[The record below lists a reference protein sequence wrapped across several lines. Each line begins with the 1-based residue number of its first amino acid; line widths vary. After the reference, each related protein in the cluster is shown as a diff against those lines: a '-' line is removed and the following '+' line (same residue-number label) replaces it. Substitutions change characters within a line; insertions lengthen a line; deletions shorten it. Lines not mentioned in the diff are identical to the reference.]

1 MKQPNRPHWLKTW
14 THLYAHLDE
23 DERRMVLD
31 LLHRRLEKRI
41 RQRSG
46 WRVWLRMLREGL
58 SRVRPTPAPLR
69 LPLLHAG
76 LSFVILAALPRHPMA
91 MPTALGL
98 ALVIVVY
105 AEMLARGIFP
115 AGAGGIYRGSSGE

>member
-14 THLYAHLDE
+14 THLYAHLEE

-31 LLHRRLEKRI
+31 LLRQRLEKRI

-46 WRVWLRMLREGL
+46 WRLWLRMLREGL

-69 LPLLHAG
+69 LPLVHAG
-76 LSFVILAALPRHPMA
+76 LSFAILAGLPRHPMA

-98 ALVIVVY
+98 ALAIVVY
-105 AEMLARGIFP
+105 AEMLARRGS
-115 AGAGGIYRGSSGE
+115 AARAGGSCGNSGE